1 MIRANACSNNPD
13 DGHPPL
19 PQDLRFSRPEVL
31 SGFNVLNCA
40 LGPNGFSKLIIAPIL
55 IIIAPAI
62 ASLFTALLRF
72 SVSPSDWQIAV
83 LCLIKKKSS
92 DRSNLNNF
100 RAVHLV
106 CFFYSI
112 NGILLASVREFCLL
126 FLQVSLNNS
135 EALSPKAAVRRL
147 S

>member
-40 LGPNGFSKLIIAPIL
+40 LGPNGFSKLIIAPML
-55 IIIAPAI
+55 IVIAAAI
-62 ASLFTALLRF
+62 ASFFTPPLRF
-72 SVSPSDWQIAV
+72 SVFPGDWQVAV
-83 LCLIKKKSS
+83 VCLIQKKSS

-100 RAVHLV
+100 RVVHLL
-106 CFFYSI
+106 CFFYKSLS
-112 NGILLASVREFCLL
+112 GIHRAFVGVFCRSFPRVFPSNSGVL
-126 FLQVSLNNS
+126 FPAGRNF
-135 EALSPKAAVRRL
+135 
-147 S
+147 